1 MQQHWRGS
9 GAAGNSTNW
18 RQGCQ
23 QQPSRDSRQQ
33 EVLSFCLQLHFG
45 SSANHCVVLEN
56 INGRFKLEDLHVA
69 KRGNIKIAIKEIGAR
84 GSLMVMALRYKPA
97 GRGFDSRWCHWNFSV
112 T

>member
-56 INGRFKLEDLHVA
+56 INGRFKLEELHVA
-69 KRGNIKIAIKEIGAR
+69 KRDNIKIAIKEIGWEGVNWIHLA
-84 GSLMVMALRYKPA
+84 LHLNQWQAVMDIAMKLK
-97 GRGFDSRWCHWNFSV
+97 FL
-112 T
+112 